1 MMNCS
6 NCEQFIIF
14 KQIIIMRKIIL
25 IASLILGVSISAV
38 QNVQAQTKSSY
49 KIANKIHLDGD
60 EKWDYLYSDDAA
72 GKLYVSHGSQVQVID
87 EAKGEVVGKIT
98 GLFGVHGIAIVSDLN
113 KGFISNG
120 TDNSVTIFDTKT
132 LEVITKVPVTGTK
145 PDCIMY
151 DSFSKNIFTMNGKTN
166 NSTVINAETNKVI
179 ATIKFS
185 GKPEFAVSNGKG
197 LVYVNYE
204 EESKIGVIN
213 TTTLKEE
220 TTWSIAPGEGP
231 TGLALDRKN
240 NRLFSVC
247 ANKMMVIVDATTGK
261 IISTPTIGEDPDGV
275 AFDANLKCAYSSS
288 NMGTMTVVKEGEDGK
303 YSVLENL
310 DTQKGAKTI
319 AVNRKTHHIY
329 LTAANFEAAVGTAK
343 PKIIPGSV
351 VVLDVMPL

>member
-1 MMNCS
+1 
-6 NCEQFIIF
+6 
-14 KQIIIMRKIIL
+14 
-25 IASLILGVSISAV
+25 
-38 QNVQAQTKSSY
+38 
-49 KIANKIHLDGD
+49 
-60 EKWDYLYSDDAA
+60 
-72 GKLYVSHGSQVQVID
+72 
-87 EAKGEVVGKIT
+87 VVGKIT

-220 TTWSIAPGEGP
+220 TAWAIAPGEGP

-261 IISTPTIGEDPDGV
+261 IISTPTIGEDPDGA
-275 AFDANLKCAYSSS
+275 AFDPTLKCAYSSS

-303 YSVLENL
+303 YSVLENV
-310 DTQKGAKTI
+310 TSQQGAKTI

-329 LTAANFEAAVGTAK
+329 MSAADFEAKVGTAK
-343 PKIIPGSV
+343 PKMIPGSF